1 MTVRDP
7 RAIALG
13 KSLADLRRAKG
24 LHRKE
29 VVERLSTYYSDVSS
43 YGRVEQGSR
52 FPERDTLLAIIV
64 RGFEVKDLETIN
76 KVLLLGDYEGFT
88 QADAK
93 RYTLDVPQNS
103 SAMPLSRPQAI
114 RVPDWISSRTAI
126 GALGTS
132 LAISCWIAFQVENHA
147 AISLTI
153 GLLYAGLYVVSL
165 LLESAFLPDR
175 VDLWAAGFLLFS
187 FGLITSVAGAG
198 IDAAMVSTRNPLAL
212 AVSVGIVMAAAAI
225 QWIALRPVLPEFQMA
240 QAKFRLLSSQA
251 AHLKNTGYFL
261 FLAIVFWL
269 TPFHAILILE
279 RESRAE
285 QLPFVQGVLSRQI
298 MIGRGMVALNGATLL
313 IVLAVVIAMS
323 IKMGSHLL
331 DDMKPHPR
339 LSYFTV
345 LFYLRAF
352 LYFLLAAICV
362 GWYLYSLSQWS

>member
-1 MTVRDP
+1 
-7 RAIALG
+7 LG
-13 KSLADLRRAKG
+13 KALADLRRAKG

-76 KVLLLGDYEGFT
+76 KVLLLGGYEGFT

-93 RYTLDVPQNS
+93 RYTLDAPPNS
-103 SAMPLSRPQAI
+103 PAIPLSRPQVV
-114 RVPDWISSRTAI
+114 RVSDWISSRTAI
-126 GALGTS
+126 GTLATS
-132 LAISCWIAFQVENHA
+132 LAISCWIAFQVENHGG
-147 AISLTI
+147 ISLII
-153 GLLYAGLYVVSL
+153 GLLYTELYVVSL

-175 VDLWAAGFLLFS
+175 VDLWAAGSILFG
-187 FGLITSVAGAG
+187 FGLITSVVATG
-198 IDAAMVSTRNPLAL
+198 IDAAMVAARNPLAL
-212 AVSVGIVMAAAAI
+212 PASVGIVSAAAAI
-225 QWIALRPVLPEFQMA
+225 QWIVLKPVLPEFQLA

-261 FLAIVFWL
+261 FLAIVFWI

-279 RESRAE
+279 RESRAG
-285 QLPFVQGVLSRQI
+285 QVPFVQGVLSRQI

-313 IVLAVVIAMS
+313 IVLAVVIVIS

-352 LYFLLAAICV
+352 LYFLLASICV
-362 GWYLYSLSQWS
+362 GWYVYSLGQWS